1 MVQLEA
7 LILIL
12 LTVALLF
19 YIKTNL
25 CASYDSGKASVTV
38 SVLGIKKTLLP
49 RSEKT
54 KNKRKQSVKERYY
67 YAKAAIK
74 AFNKIKRSIIIEKL
88 NVNYISSDDNP
99 YTAVFKY
106 NAANVLAVSSMTYL
120 ESCFKVKNRA
130 INIDTD
136 LTADKA
142 LTEMSAELSLRLGH
156 IVYFVSVFGFE
167 LIKRRHRDGKQ
178 TQRNDAVGN
187 EQRKAAG

>member
-19 YIKTNL
+19 YIKISL
-25 CASYDSGKASVTV
+25 CASYDSGKVSVAV

-49 RSEKT
+49 RSEKN
-54 KNKRKQSVKERYY
+54 KNKRKQSIKERYY

-74 AFNKIKRSIIIEKL
+74 AIDKIKRGIVIEKL
-88 NVNYISSDDNP
+88 NVNYISYDDNP
-99 YTAVFKY
+99 YTAVVKY
-106 NAANVLAVSSMTYL
+106 NAANVFAVSLMTYL
-120 ESCFKVKNRA
+120 ESCFKVKNRK

-156 IVYFVSVFGFE
+156 ILYLVSVFGFE
-167 LIKRRHRDGKQ
+167 LNKRRHRDGKQ

>member
-1 MVQLEA
+1 MEA

-19 YIKTNL
+19 YIKISL
-25 CASYDSGKASVTV
+25 CASYDSGKLSVAV

-49 RSEKT
+49 RSEKN
-54 KNKRKQSVKERYY
+54 KNKRKQSIKERYY

-74 AFNKIKRSIIIEKL
+74 AINKIKRSIVIEKL
-88 NVNYISSDDNP
+88 NVNYISYDDNP
-99 YTAVFKY
+99 YTAVVKY
-106 NAANVLAVSSMTYL
+106 NAANVFAFSLMTYL
-120 ESCFKVKNRA
+120 ESCFKVKKRR

-156 IVYFVSVFGFE
+156 IVYLVSVFGFE
-167 LIKRRHRDGKQ
+167 LNKRRHRDGKQ

>member
-19 YIKTNL
+19 YIKISL
-25 CASYDSGKASVTV
+25 CASYDSGKVSVAV

-49 RSEKT
+49 RSEKN
-54 KNKRKQSVKERYY
+54 KNKRKQSIKERYY

-74 AFNKIKRSIIIEKL
+74 AINKIKRSIVIEKL
-88 NVNYISSDDNP
+88 NVNYISYDDNP
-99 YTAVFKY
+99 YTAVVKY
-106 NAANVLAVSSMTYL
+106 NAANVFAVSLMTYL
-120 ESCFKVKNRA
+120 ESCFKVKNRK

-156 IVYFVSVFGFE
+156 IVYLVSVFVFE
-167 LIKRRHRDGKQ
+167 LNKRRHRDGKQ

>member
-1 MVQLEA
+1 MEA

-19 YIKTNL
+19 YIKISL
-25 CASYDSGKASVTV
+25 CASYDSGKVSVAV

-49 RSEKT
+49 RSEKN
-54 KNKRKQSVKERYY
+54 KNKRKQSIKERYY

-74 AFNKIKRSIIIEKL
+74 AINKIKRSIVIEKL
-88 NVNYISSDDNP
+88 NVNYISYDDNP
-99 YTAVFKY
+99 YTAVVKY
-106 NAANVLAVSSMTYL
+106 NAANVFAFSLMTYL
-120 ESCFKVKNRA
+120 ESCFKVKNRK

-156 IVYFVSVFGFE
+156 IVYLVSVFVFE
-167 LIKRRHRDGKQ
+167 LNKRRHRDGKQ

>member
-19 YIKTNL
+19 YIKISL
-25 CASYDSGKASVTV
+25 CASYDSGKVSVAV

-49 RSEKT
+49 RSEKN
-54 KNKRKQSVKERYY
+54 KNKRKQSIKERYY

-74 AFNKIKRSIIIEKL
+74 AINKIKRSIVIEKL
-88 NVNYISSDDNP
+88 NVNYISYDDNP
-99 YTAVFKY
+99 YTAVVKY
-106 NAANVLAVSSMTYL
+106 NAANVFAVSLMTYL
-120 ESCFKVKNRA
+120 ESCFKVKNRK

-156 IVYFVSVFGFE
+156 IVYLVSVFGFE
-167 LIKRRHRDGKQ
+167 LNKRRQRDGKQ